1 MVELAPVVKNAPIKK
16 DNYGIYVYPQT
27 YPTFPGGQPGIE
39 RYMVNHI
46 NYPKAALNTNKE
58 GKVGVMFVV
67 DERGR
72 VRDAHISGNK
82 LGRGLDEEAL
92 RVVSS
97 MPPWN
102 PGTVNGH
109 PVKTRITLPIIFQ
122 IEG

>member
-1 MVELAPVVKNAPIKK
+1 MVELVPVVKNAPIKK
-16 DNYGIYVYPQT
+16 DNYGVYVYPQT
-27 YPTFPGGQPGIE
+27 YPTFPGGQHGIE

-46 NYPKAALNTNKE
+46 NYPKAALNNNKE
-58 GKVGVMFVV
+58 GRVGVMFVV

-72 VRDAHISGNK
+72 VRDAHVTNK

-109 PVKTRITLPIIFQ
+109 PVKTRITLPVIFQ